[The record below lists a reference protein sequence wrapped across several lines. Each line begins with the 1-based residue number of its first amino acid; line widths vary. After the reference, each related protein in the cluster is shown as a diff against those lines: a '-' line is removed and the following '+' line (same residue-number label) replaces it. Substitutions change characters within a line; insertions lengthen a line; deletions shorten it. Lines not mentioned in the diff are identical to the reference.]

1 MTRGVF
7 TFLLVVCVT
16 ATITEGY
23 GSYRHGGI
31 VGHTGLYKNHLTSY
45 KDLLTG
51 YGNDHAAGHIYHSG
65 HFHKIVVGRLYRRFH
80 QFGIDLIGNGL
91 RYKNYYFARKCE
103 PLKLYNAFSSCFNEY
118 GRIEDCF
125 PGLIKDGLIGHQH
138 HYQRYGRSYGLGV
151 KFVRRGIIY
160 HKTVY
165 HYHVRS
171 LEFIWTMTS
180 CYNSFH
186 HASICVQKLQK
197 QGLIGAPH
205 PLTGYVGRNTG
216 YHGFKIVH
224 GRFSYHGHAYK
235 LSCSTTRF
243 YSVWN
248 KCYNH
253 YHSVGRC
260 FGYLQQ
266 KHLFVSYSSTS
277 IVGYHGYDQL
287 GFKIVHGGFS
297 YHGKAYTLKCSESRF
312 YKVWD
317 DCYGHYH
324 KGSLCFDRLFKQGL
338 FGYNVDSDYAH
349 GDIDYLGYY
358 NSHHGFHLVDGG
370 FTYKDVAYKLSCKTD
385 RFYRSWHDCYD
396 SYHSVDVCFGRL
408 YKSHLFVSLGYHGY
422 DQLGFKIVHG
432 GFSYHGKAYTLKCSE
447 SRFYKVWDDCY
458 GHYHKGSV
466 CFDRLFKQGLF
477 GYNVDSDY
485 AHGDIDYLGYY
496 NSHHGFHLVDGGF
509 TYKDVAYKLSCKTDR
524 FYRSWH
530 DCYDSYHSVDVCFG
544 RLYKSHLFV
553 SLDHGDVHTVHTN
566 YHGYKYLG
574 FRVNHRR
581 FTYHGKAYRLKCSTR
596 RFYGLWDDCYNHY
609 HSRSL
614 CFNKIYKQH
623 FFGYYH
629 GASSIV
635 NGGNYVDD
643 FGYYKAHHGF
653 SIVNGG
659 FSYNG
664 AAYKLSCSRTRFYKA
679 WRSCYGTYHSV
690 DVCYGRLLNDH
701 LFVALD
707 HGDNYSVHTN
717 YHGYKYLGFKLHHRR
732 FSYHGKAYR
741 LKCSTR
747 RFYGLW
753 DDCYNHYHSRSL
765 CFNKIYKQHFFGYY
779 HGSSSIVH
787 GGDYIDDLGYYKAHH
802 GFSIVNGGFSYNG
815 AAYKL
820 SCSTTRF
827 YKAWRSCY
835 GTYHS
840 VDVCYGRLLNDHLF
854 VALGGGHGYTNY
866 HGYKY
871 LGFRIRHRRFSYLGK
886 AYRLKFGTRRFYR
899 LWDDCYNTFHDRSV
913 CFNNLYK
920 RHIFG
925 YYHGS
930 SSVVHGSDY
939 INDFGYYKAHHGF
952 SIVNGGFSYNGAA
965 YRLSCSR
972 TRFYKAWRSCYG
984 TYHSVDVCYGR
995 LLKDHLFV
1003 ALGGHHGY
1011 HNYHGYKY
1019 LGFRIRHRR
1028 FSYLGKAYRLRC
1040 GRRRFYKLWDD
1051 CYNTYHD
1058 RSVCFNNLYKRH
1070 IFGFG
1075 HAHFHGYKYL
1085 GFRIRH
1091 RRFTYLGKAYRLKCG
1106 RRRFYRL
1113 WDSCYNHYHDR
1124 SVCFGNLFKR
1134 HIFDYY
1140 GEYAHAHIGASY
1152 RGDYG
1157 YYTTHHGFSIVG
1169 GNFLYKGAGFKLS
1182 CSKARFYSAW
1192 NSCYRSYHNVDR
1204 CFGTLFNAHLFIR
1217 AGPDYDYSFLRKN
1230 LYLHRKIA
1238 AHHVNRIN
1246 AVANSHVGRINIVA
1260 HTHTRNINHVAKT
1273 HVNRISSEANSHIK
1287 RFLKIANSHLY
1298 RLQKHSKIHLHS
1310 LEEQHKRHLLEREN
1324 QHKTHVVNKE
1334 ILNHKHEH
1342 AIAAAHHYA
1351 KGGVYAPAGTVIKT
1365 VSHGSYGDY
1374 K

>member
-1 MTRGVF
+1 MIQQHNHRHDSRSVH
-7 TFLLVVCVT
+7 FLLVVCVT

-51 YGNDHAAGHIYHSG
+51 YGNDHAAG

-160 HKTVY
+160 HKT
-165 HYHVRS
+165 
-171 LEFIWTMTS
+171 
-180 CYNSFH
+180 
-186 HASICVQKLQK
+186 
-197 QGLIGAPH
+197 
-205 PLTGYVGRNTG
+205 
-216 YHGFKIVH
+216 
-224 GRFSYHGHAYK
+224 
-235 LSCSTTRF
+235 
-243 YSVWN
+243 
-248 KCYNH
+248 
-253 YHSVGRC
+253 
-260 FGYLQQ
+260 
-266 KHLFVSYSSTS
+266 
-277 IVGYHGYDQL
+277 
-287 GFKIVHGGFS
+287 
-297 YHGKAYTLKCSESRF
+297 
-312 YKVWD
+312 
-317 DCYGHYH
+317 
-324 KGSLCFDRLFKQGL
+324 
-338 FGYNVDSDYAH
+338 GYNVDSDYAH

-358 NSHHGFHLVDGG
+358 NSHHGFPLVHGG

-408 YKSHLFVSLGYHGY
+408 YKSHLFVSL
-422 DQLGFKIVHG
+422 
-432 GFSYHGKAYTLKCSE
+432 AYTLKCSE

-553 SLDHGDVHTVHTN
+553 SL
-566 YHGYKYLG
+566 
-574 FRVNHRR
+574 
-581 FTYHGKAYRLKCSTR
+581 
-596 RFYGLWDDCYNHY
+596 
-609 HSRSL
+609 
-614 CFNKIYKQH
+614 
-623 FFGYYH
+623 GYYH

-732 FSYHGKAYR
+732 FSYHGK
-741 LKCSTR
+741 
-747 RFYGLW
+747 
-753 DDCYNHYHSRSL
+753 
-765 CFNKIYKQHFFGYY
+765 GYY

-815 AAYKL
+815 A
-820 SCSTTRF
+820 
-827 YKAWRSCY
+827 
-835 GTYHS
+835 
-840 VDVCYGRLLNDHLF
+840 
-854 VALGGGHGYTNY
+854 GGGHGYTNY

-886 AYRLKFGTRRFYR
+886 AYRLKFGTRRFYK
-899 LWDDCYNTFHDRSV
+899 LWDDCYNTYHDRSV

-952 SIVNGGFSYNGAA
+952 SIVNGGFSYNGA
-965 YRLSCSR
+965 
-972 TRFYKAWRSCYG
+972 
-984 TYHSVDVCYGR
+984 
-995 LLKDHLFV
+995 
-1003 ALGGHHGY
+1003 GGHHGY

-1028 FSYLGKAYRLRC
+1028 FSYLGK
-1040 GRRRFYKLWDD
+1040 
-1051 CYNTYHD
+1051 
-1058 RSVCFNNLYKRH
+1058 
-1070 IFGFG
+1070 
-1075 HAHFHGYKYL
+1075 
-1085 GFRIRH
+1085 
-1091 RRFTYLGKAYRLKCG
+1091 
-1106 RRRFYRL
+1106 
-1113 WDSCYNHYHDR
+1113 
-1124 SVCFGNLFKR
+1124 
-1134 HIFDYY
+1134 DYY

-1169 GNFLYKGAGFKLS
+1169 GNFLYKGAG
-1182 CSKARFYSAW
+1182 
-1192 NSCYRSYHNVDR
+1192 
-1204 CFGTLFNAHLFIR
+1204 
-1217 AGPDYDYSFLRKN
+1217 PDYDYSFLRKN

-1246 AVANSHVGRINIVA
+1246 AVANSHVGRINLVA

>member
-7 TFLLVVCVT
+7 TLLLVVCVT

-23 GSYRHGGI
+23 GSYRHGGH
-31 VGHTGLYKNHLTSY
+31 VGHTGLYKNHLNSY

-51 YGNDHAAGHIYHSG
+51 YGNDHVADHIYHSG

-118 GRIEDCF
+118 GRIGDCF
-125 PGLIKDGLIGHQH
+125 PGLIKSGLIGHQH
-138 HYQRYGRSYGLGV
+138 HYQKYGRSYGLGV

-160 HKTVY
+160 HETVY

-180 CYNSFH
+180 CYNAFH
-186 HASICVQKLQK
+186 HASICVPKLQK

-205 PLTGYVGRNTG
+205 PLTGHVGRSIG

-224 GRFSYHGHAYK
+224 GRFSYHGHVYK

-277 IVGYHGYDQL
+277 IGYHGYDQL

-297 YHGKAYTLKCSESRF
+297 YHGKAYS
-312 YKVWD
+312 
-317 DCYGHYH
+317 
-324 KGSLCFDRLFKQGL
+324 
-338 FGYNVDSDYAH
+338 
-349 GDIDYLGYY
+349 
-358 NSHHGFHLVDGG
+358 
-370 FTYKDVAYKLSCKTD
+370 
-385 RFYRSWHDCYD
+385 
-396 SYHSVDVCFGRL
+396 
-408 YKSHLFVSLGYHGY
+408 
-422 DQLGFKIVHG
+422 
-432 GFSYHGKAYTLKCSE
+432 LKCSE

-477 GYNVDSDY
+477 GYNVHSDY

-509 TYKDVAYKLSCKTDR
+509 TYKDVAYKLSCNTDR

-596 RFYGLWDDCYNHY
+596 RFY
-609 HSRSL
+609 S
-614 CFNKIYKQH
+614 
-623 FFGYYH
+623 
-629 GASSIV
+629 
-635 NGGNYVDD
+635 
-643 FGYYKAHHGF
+643 
-653 SIVNGG
+653 
-659 FSYNG
+659 
-664 AAYKLSCSRTRFYKA
+664 
-679 WRSCYGTYHSV
+679 
-690 DVCYGRLLNDH
+690 
-701 LFVALD
+701 
-707 HGDNYSVHTN
+707 
-717 YHGYKYLGFKLHHRR
+717 
-732 FSYHGKAYR
+732 
-741 LKCSTR
+741 
-747 RFYGLW
+747 LW

-787 GGDYIDDLGYYKAHH
+787 GSDYIDDFGYYKAHH
-802 GFSIVNGGFSYNG
+802 GFTIVNGGFSYNG

-899 LWDDCYNTFHDRSV
+899 LWDDCYNTYHDRSV
-913 CFNNLYK
+913 CFNTLYK

-925 YYHGS
+925 Y
-930 SSVVHGSDY
+930 
-939 INDFGYYKAHHGF
+939 
-952 SIVNGGFSYNGAA
+952 
-965 YRLSCSR
+965 
-972 TRFYKAWRSCYG
+972 
-984 TYHSVDVCYGR
+984 
-995 LLKDHLFV
+995 
-1003 ALGGHHGY
+1003 
-1011 HNYHGYKY
+1011 
-1019 LGFRIRHRR
+1019 
-1028 FSYLGKAYRLRC
+1028 
-1040 GRRRFYKLWDD
+1040 
-1051 CYNTYHD
+1051 
-1058 RSVCFNNLYKRH
+1058 
-1070 IFGFG
+1070 G

-1091 RRFTYLGKAYRLKCG
+1091 RRFSYLGKAYRLKCG

-1140 GEYAHAHIGASY
+1140 GDYAHAHIGASY

-1157 YYTTHHGFSIVG
+1157 YYKTHHGFSIIG

-1192 NSCYRSYHNVDR
+1192 NSCYRSYHNIDR
-1204 CFGTLFNAHLFIR
+1204 CFGTLFNAHLFIK

-1238 AHHVNRIN
+1238 AHHVNRIH
-1246 AVANSHVGRINIVA
+1246 AVANSHVGKINLVA
-1260 HTHTRNINHVAKT
+1260 HTHTRHINHVANT
-1273 HVNRISSEANSHIK
+1273 HVNRITSEANSHIK
-1287 RFLKIANSHLY
+1287 RFLKIANNHLY

-1310 LEEQHKRHLLEREN
+1310 LEEQHKRHLLEREH

-1334 ILNHKHEH
+1334 ISNRKHEH
-1342 AIAAAHHYA
+1342 AIAAAHHYAYA

-1365 VSHGSYGDY
+1365 VSHGSYGGY

>member
-7 TFLLVVCVT
+7 TLLLVVCVT

-23 GSYRHGGI
+23 GSYRHGGH
-31 VGHTGLYKNHLTSY
+31 VGHTGLYKNHLNSY

-51 YGNDHAAGHIYHSG
+51 YGNDHVADHIYHSG

-118 GRIEDCF
+118 GRIGDCF
-125 PGLIKDGLIGHQH
+125 PGLIKSGLIGHQH
-138 HYQRYGRSYGLGV
+138 HYQKYGRSYGLGV

-160 HKTVY
+160 HETVY

-180 CYNSFH
+180 CYNAFH
-186 HASICVQKLQK
+186 HASICVPKLQK

-205 PLTGYVGRNTG
+205 PLTGHVGRSIG

-224 GRFSYHGHAYK
+224 GRFSYHGHVYK

-277 IVGYHGYDQL
+277 IGYHGYDQL

-297 YHGKAYTLKCSESRF
+297 YHGKAYS
-312 YKVWD
+312 
-317 DCYGHYH
+317 
-324 KGSLCFDRLFKQGL
+324 
-338 FGYNVDSDYAH
+338 
-349 GDIDYLGYY
+349 
-358 NSHHGFHLVDGG
+358 
-370 FTYKDVAYKLSCKTD
+370 
-385 RFYRSWHDCYD
+385 
-396 SYHSVDVCFGRL
+396 
-408 YKSHLFVSLGYHGY
+408 
-422 DQLGFKIVHG
+422 
-432 GFSYHGKAYTLKCSE
+432 LKCSE

-477 GYNVDSDY
+477 GYNVHSDY

-509 TYKDVAYKLSCKTDR
+509 TYKDVAYKLSCNTDR

-635 NGGNYVDD
+635 HGGNYVDD

-701 LFVALD
+701 LFVALE

-747 RFYGLW
+747 RFYSLW

-787 GGDYIDDLGYYKAHH
+787 GSDYIDDFGYYKAHH
-802 GFSIVNGGFSYNG
+802 GFTIVNGGFSYNG

-886 AYRLKFGTRRFYR
+886 AYRL
-899 LWDDCYNTFHDRSV
+899 
-913 CFNNLYK
+913 
-920 RHIFG
+920 
-925 YYHGS
+925 
-930 SSVVHGSDY
+930 
-939 INDFGYYKAHHGF
+939 
-952 SIVNGGFSYNGAA
+952 
-965 YRLSCSR
+965 
-972 TRFYKAWRSCYG
+972 
-984 TYHSVDVCYGR
+984 
-995 LLKDHLFV
+995 
-1003 ALGGHHGY
+1003 
-1011 HNYHGYKY
+1011 
-1019 LGFRIRHRR
+1019 
-1028 FSYLGKAYRLRC
+1028 RC
-1040 GRRRFYKLWDD
+1040 GRRRFYRLWDD

-1058 RSVCFNNLYKRH
+1058 RSVCFNTLYKRH
-1070 IFGFG
+1070 IFGYG

-1091 RRFTYLGKAYRLKCG
+1091 RRFSYLGKAYRLKCG

-1140 GEYAHAHIGASY
+1140 GDYAHAHIGASY

-1157 YYTTHHGFSIVG
+1157 YYKTHHGFSIIG

-1192 NSCYRSYHNVDR
+1192 NSCYRSYHNIDR
-1204 CFGTLFNAHLFIR
+1204 CFGTLFNAHLFIK

-1238 AHHVNRIN
+1238 AHHVNRIH
-1246 AVANSHVGRINIVA
+1246 AVANSHVGKINLVA
-1260 HTHTRNINHVAKT
+1260 HTHTRHINHVANT
-1273 HVNRISSEANSHIK
+1273 HVNRITSEANSHIK
-1287 RFLKIANSHLY
+1287 RFLKIANNHLY

-1310 LEEQHKRHLLEREN
+1310 LEEQHKRHLLEREH

-1334 ILNHKHEH
+1334 ISNRKHEH
-1342 AIAAAHHYA
+1342 AIAAAHHYAYA

-1365 VSHGSYGDY
+1365 VSHGSYGGY

>member
-51 YGNDHAAGHIYHSG
+51 YGNDHAAGH
-65 HFHKIVVGRLYRRFH
+65 FHKIVVGRLYRRFH

-91 RYKNYYFARKCE
+91 RYKNYF
-103 PLKLYNAFSSCFNEY
+103 
-118 GRIEDCF
+118 
-125 PGLIKDGLIGHQH
+125 
-138 HYQRYGRSYGLGV
+138 
-151 KFVRRGIIY
+151 
-160 HKTVY
+160 Y

-186 HASICVQKLQK
+186 HASICVPKLQK

-224 GRFSYHGHAYK
+224 GRFSYHGH
-235 LSCSTTRF
+235 
-243 YSVWN
+243 
-248 KCYNH
+248 
-253 YHSVGRC
+253 
-260 FGYLQQ
+260 
-266 KHLFVSYSSTS
+266 
-277 IVGYHGYDQL
+277 GYHGYDQL

-370 FTYKDVAYKLSCKTD
+370 FTYKDV
-385 RFYRSWHDCYD
+385 
-396 SYHSVDVCFGRL
+396 
-408 YKSHLFVSLGYHGY
+408 GYHGY

-581 FTYHGKAYRLKCSTR
+581 FTYHGK
-596 RFYGLWDDCYNHY
+596 
-609 HSRSL
+609 
-614 CFNKIYKQH
+614 
-623 FFGYYH
+623 GYYH

-635 NGGNYVDD
+635 HGGNYVDD

-664 AAYKLSCSRTRFYKA
+664 A
-679 WRSCYGTYHSV
+679 
-690 DVCYGRLLNDH
+690 
-701 LFVALD
+701 
-707 HGDNYSVHTN
+707 
-717 YHGYKYLGFKLHHRR
+717 
-732 FSYHGKAYR
+732 
-741 LKCSTR
+741 
-747 RFYGLW
+747 
-753 DDCYNHYHSRSL
+753 
-765 CFNKIYKQHFFGYY
+765 GYY

-787 GGDYIDDLGYYKAHH
+787 SGDYIDDFGYYKAHH

-815 AAYKL
+815 A
-820 SCSTTRF
+820 
-827 YKAWRSCY
+827 
-835 GTYHS
+835 
-840 VDVCYGRLLNDHLF
+840 
-854 VALGGGHGYTNY
+854 GGGHGYTNY

-886 AYRLKFGTRRFYR
+886 AYRLKFGTRRFYK

-952 SIVNGGFSYNGAA
+952 SIVNGGFSYNGA
-965 YRLSCSR
+965 
-972 TRFYKAWRSCYG
+972 
-984 TYHSVDVCYGR
+984 
-995 LLKDHLFV
+995 
-1003 ALGGHHGY
+1003 
-1011 HNYHGYKY
+1011 
-1019 LGFRIRHRR
+1019 
-1028 FSYLGKAYRLRC
+1028 
-1040 GRRRFYKLWDD
+1040 
-1051 CYNTYHD
+1051 
-1058 RSVCFNNLYKRH
+1058 
-1070 IFGFG
+1070 
-1075 HAHFHGYKYL
+1075 
-1085 GFRIRH
+1085 
-1091 RRFTYLGKAYRLKCG
+1091 
-1106 RRRFYRL
+1106 
-1113 WDSCYNHYHDR
+1113 
-1124 SVCFGNLFKR
+1124 
-1134 HIFDYY
+1134 
-1140 GEYAHAHIGASY
+1140 
-1152 RGDYG
+1152 
-1157 YYTTHHGFSIVG
+1157 
-1169 GNFLYKGAGFKLS
+1169 
-1182 CSKARFYSAW
+1182 
-1192 NSCYRSYHNVDR
+1192 
-1204 CFGTLFNAHLFIR
+1204 
-1217 AGPDYDYSFLRKN
+1217 
-1230 LYLHRKIA
+1230 
-1238 AHHVNRIN
+1238 
-1246 AVANSHVGRINIVA
+1246 
-1260 HTHTRNINHVAKT
+1260 
-1273 HVNRISSEANSHIK
+1273 
-1287 RFLKIANSHLY
+1287 
-1298 RLQKHSKIHLHS
+1298 
-1310 LEEQHKRHLLEREN
+1310 
-1324 QHKTHVVNKE
+1324 
-1334 ILNHKHEH
+1334 
-1342 AIAAAHHYA
+1342 
-1351 KGGVYAPAGTVIKT
+1351 
-1365 VSHGSYGDY
+1365 
-1374 K
+1374 